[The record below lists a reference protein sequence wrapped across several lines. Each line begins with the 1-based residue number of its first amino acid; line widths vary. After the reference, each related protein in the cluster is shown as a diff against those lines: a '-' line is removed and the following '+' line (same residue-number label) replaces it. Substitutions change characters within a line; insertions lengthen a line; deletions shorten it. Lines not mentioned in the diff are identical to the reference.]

1 MRPAGLD
8 QARAQERSECPRR
21 PPPGEHPELDVGT
34 ADVAEAYVR
43 YRGLIHAFF
52 VHRLGDAD
60 RADEL
65 TQEVFVAASACRAA
79 LAEDGRD
86 VLPWLYKVAERRCV
100 DELRRRD
107 RRCRGGLDW
116 AVDDVV
122 DGPEVAVSGPLI
134 AEGIRALPR
143 GQREVLVGHLVQ
155 GSSFA
160 EIGSELGR
168 SEAAC
173 KMYFQRAIR
182 TLRHFLLAA
191 GTGAAFSAFDAVAR
205 YF

>member
-8 QARAQERSECPRR
+8 LSCPRQR
-21 PPPGEHPELDVGT
+21 LESPRGAT
-34 ADVAEAYVR
+34 ADVEAAYVR
-43 YRGLIHAFF
+43 YRGLIHAFL

-65 TQEVFVAASACRAA
+65 TQEVFVAAAACRQG

-86 VLPWLYKVAERRCV
+86 VLPWLYTVAERRCV

-107 RRCRGGLDW
+107 RPCRRGLDG
-116 AVDDVV
+116 AADGVV
-122 DGPEVAVSGPLI
+122 DGPEVAAASGPLI

-160 EIGSELGR
+160 EIGAELGR

-173 KMYFQRAIR
+173 KMCFQRAIK
-182 TLRHFLLAA
+182 TLRHFLVAA
-191 GTGAAFSAFDAVAR
+191 GAGGGFSAFDAVAR